1 MAAVEV
7 TISGVLYDKVNRT
20 TQPVVLIGEA
30 TLTGLGVG
38 GGPIMPPG
46 EGGKPPHIWGGPIDP
61 YPGHPLP
68 PSGLHP
74 AHPIVLPPDKPTDP
88 PTEPPTQPADPA
100 WSWCWSPQYG
110 WHPAYVAGD
119 KPRPIHPPATTQKG

>member
-1 MAAVEV
+1 MAAVEI
-7 TISGVLYDKVNRT
+7 TISGVLYDKLNRT
-20 TQPVVLIGEA
+20 QQAVVLIGDA
-30 TLTGLGVG
+30 SLTGLGIG
-38 GGPIMPPG
+38 GGPMPPG
-46 EGGKPPHIWGGPIDP
+46 PGKPPGIWGGPIDP

-74 AHPIVLPPDKPTDP
+74 SHPIVLPPDKPTDP
-88 PTEPPTQPADPA
+88 PTEPPTNPPDPA

-119 KPRPIHPPATTQKG
+119 KPQPPGGSVPLKK